1 MSFSGTVDN
10 GINAGDG
17 DADVVGIGDIALDE
31 FIMGI
36 IFNLFEV
43 FQISGVCEFVQVDD
57 FVIGVF
63 S

>member
-1 MSFSGTVDN
+1 MDDGVD
-10 GINAGDG
+10 AGDG
-17 DADVVGIGDIALDE
+17 DADVVGIGDITLDK

-63 S
+63 F